1 MYRATTPIHSF
12 HFEENPQN
20 YERLLIT
27 YAQDKMIIME
37 KTKEDLTFETEIDSE
52 GNIDY
57 IASFQ
62 LTQEEANRFTS
73 VRSSIIQV
81 QVRALDSSDNAYA
94 SDMATFSV
102 KDVLDDR
109 ILVAG
114 T

>member
-12 HFEENPQN
+12 HFEENPQT

-37 KTKEDLTFETEIDSE
+37 KTKEDLTFESETDSE
-52 GNIDY
+52 GTIDY

-73 VRSSIIQV
+73 RRSNVIQV
-81 QVRALDSSDNAYA
+81 QVRALDANNNAYA
-94 SDMATFSV
+94 SDMASFTV
-102 KDVLDDR
+102 KDVLNDR
-109 ILVAG
+109 ILSAE

>member
-12 HFEENPQN
+12 HFEEDPEQ
-20 YERLLIT
+20 YEQLLIT

-37 KTKEDLTFETEIDSE
+37 KEKSDLTFEAATDDY

-57 IASFQ
+57 IASFK

-73 VRSSIIQV
+73 RPSSSIQV
-81 QVRALDSSDNAYA
+81 QVRALDANNNAYA
-94 SDMATFSV
+94 SDMASFLV

-109 ILVAG
+109 ILVAEA
-114 T
+114 